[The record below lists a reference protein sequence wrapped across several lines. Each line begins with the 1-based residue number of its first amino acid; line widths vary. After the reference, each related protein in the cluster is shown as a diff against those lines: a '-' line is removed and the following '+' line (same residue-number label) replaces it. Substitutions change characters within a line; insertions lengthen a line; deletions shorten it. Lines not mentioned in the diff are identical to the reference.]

1 MKKLPIN
8 IQSFTNIRKYAY
20 DLHPDEKKHLCLPFC
35 LCRVPNTADRE
46 TVGTVV
52 AVVAVHGSV
61 AIVEVP
67 DPRVRTIVG

>member
-35 LCRVPNTADRE
+35 LYRVPNTADRE

-52 AVVAVHGSV
+52 VVAVHGSV
-61 AIVEVP
+61 AIVEAP
-67 DPRVRTIVG
+67 DPRTRTTVG